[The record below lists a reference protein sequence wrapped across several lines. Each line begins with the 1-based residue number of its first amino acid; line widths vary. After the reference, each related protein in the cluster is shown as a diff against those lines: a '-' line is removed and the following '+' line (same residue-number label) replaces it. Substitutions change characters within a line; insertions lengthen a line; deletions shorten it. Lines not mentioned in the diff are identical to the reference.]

1 MEKRVSSRII
11 ASFPVEVKVEE
22 TSFNR
27 LINISG
33 ETVDLSEDGLGL
45 SLEKRLS
52 RSTRY
57 VIRIDFSPRY
67 PSVEIEAQAIW
78 NVNVAK
84 GDRFRSGVCFLG
96 LQDVNRIE
104 IGRLIRELKAYRL
117 TFWRKSWSQFLAT
130 IRDLFIPFLPRF
142 VVRLLLGKGEF
153 VFLAHALDLSDF
165 ARKYPFA
172 DRMSKRSLKI
182 FSRNLWPII
191 GSKVTGFRKRDGSA
205 VNGWIVFCP
214 LTTRMMLLKRDLA
227 RKKIAKAAQFGE
239 KLGAKVVGLGAFIP
253 ILTDDGRFL
262 ENRVGV
268 GITTGAA
275 FSAITA
281 VQNVL
286 EIVQL
291 MCIDKART
299 KIAIVGA
306 AGSVG
311 SICSKMLA
319 KKFRNIMLIDKN
331 VEALYKLVQEINIA
345 NVEKKAILLS
355 QRISDIKDMDIIVAV
370 TNVPG
375 VVVRSPH
382 LKSGAIVIDAA
393 QPKNVSTKIP
403 KERNDVLVIE
413 SGVIEVDGLET
424 NFDLGLRKRNEVY
437 SCLAEV
443 LLMIWMEQRDN
454 YLGDTSLSY
463 AWKLWQAAE
472 NAGIRLADFRNNL
485 GFIGDEEIEIMRKLL
500 TKLGVVNKTEVK

>member
-11 ASFPVEVKVEE
+11 ASFPVEIKVEE
-22 TSFNR
+22 TAFDR

-33 ETVDLSEDGLGL
+33 ETLDLSEDGLGL
-45 SLEKRLS
+45 SLEKSLS

-57 VIRIDFSPRY
+57 VIRIDLSPRY

-78 NVNVAK
+78 NEDAAK
-84 GDRFRSGVCFLG
+84 SGRFRSGVCFLG

-104 IGRLIRELKAYRL
+104 IGRLIRELRAYRL
-117 TFWRKSWSQFLAT
+117 TFWRKSWSQLLAT

-142 VVRLLLGKGEF
+142 VVRLLVGKGEF

-191 GSKVTGFRKRDGSA
+191 GSKVTGFRKRDGSS

-214 LTTRMMLLKRDLA
+214 LTTRMMLLKRELA
-227 RKKIAKAAQFGE
+227 KKKIAKAAQFGE
-239 KLGAKVVGLGAFIP
+239 KLGAKVIGLGAFIP

-262 ENRVGV
+262 ENKVGANV
-268 GITTGAA
+268 TTGAS
-275 FSAITA
+275 FSAVTA

-286 EIVQL
+286 KIVQL
-291 MCIDKART
+291 MGIDKARA

-311 SICSKMLA
+311 SICSRMLSND
-319 KKFRNIMLIDKN
+319 FRKIMLIDKN
-331 VEALYKLVQEINIA
+331 AEALNKLVQKINIS
-345 NVEKKAILLS
+345 NVEKKIILLS
-355 QRISDIKDMDIIVAV
+355 GRVSDIKDADIIVAV

-375 VVVRSPH
+375 VVVRSLH
-382 LKSGAIVIDAA
+382 VKSGAIVIDAA
-393 QPKNVSTKIP
+393 QPKNVSIKIP

-413 SGVIEVDGLET
+413 SGVNEVSGLET
-424 NFDLGLRKRNEVY
+424 NFDLGLRKGNEVY

-443 LLMIWMEQRDN
+443 LLMIWTEQRDN
-454 YLGDTSLSY
+454 YLGEIDLSY
-463 AWKLWQAAE
+463 ASKLWQGAE
-472 NAGIRLADFRNNL
+472 DAGVRLADFRNNL